1 LQSITKEKKEEAEV
15 IKQPLPQQ
23 RQSSPALNSF
33 IYPLK
38 SSESQRQYPGR
49 LKQFFDFLGLPG
61 PVEEQAEAF
70 LHMSKSNDTQW
81 TQNCIIDFVNY
92 HKQRITDKKLAA
104 GTLNNYYM
112 ATKLFCEMNDLAT
125 AINWKRI
132 SRGLP
137 RMKTSAN
144 DRAPTVEEIRKLVE
158 YPDRRIKAIVY
169 SMVSGG
175 FRLGSWKDL
184 CWKHVTPITDEKTG
198 EVIAAKLIIYPGEP
212 EQYYT
217 FITPEAYNA
226 FKTWM
231 DFRASYGE
239 KILVILI
246 NLFHKERNSLV
257 YYMLESDDHHICY
270 NSLVKPSSRWIV
282 ITSLA
287 LKLDK
292 DKWGKS

>member
-1 LQSITKEKKEEAEV
+1 M
-15 IKQPLPQQ
+15 
-23 RQSSPALNSF
+23 
-33 IYPLK
+33 
-38 SSESQRQYPGR
+38 
-49 LKQFFDFLGLPG
+49 
-61 PVEEQAEAF
+61 QAEAF

-212 EQYYT
+212 GQYYA

-270 NSLVKPSSRWIV
+270 NSLVKPSSRWID